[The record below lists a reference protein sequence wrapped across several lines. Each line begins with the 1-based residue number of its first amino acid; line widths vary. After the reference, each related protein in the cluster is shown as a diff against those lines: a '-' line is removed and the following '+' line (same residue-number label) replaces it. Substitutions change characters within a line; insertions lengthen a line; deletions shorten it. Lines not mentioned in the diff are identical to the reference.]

1 MTQTNEHNKFQDI
14 DIPKLLGIL
23 ENSDAKLGTM
33 LSCRHLGMTL
43 QELAEQHVDRNDFI
57 NRATRAAIEWLVA
70 PPLDE
75 GWPPLLEKLQP
86 KLVGRNGRPQMAYL
100 LSEFGAHVLNLLEPN
115 LNIQPPRLRDDWDLA
130 HRYYI
135 LKTLERANYAQLPA
149 WVEHNLVSS
158 DQNVRPDVML
168 ERGSFS
174 IAIEIEQ
181 KLLQRNLSRAV
192 RKFENWERYIRASR
206 ASGDTRAWR
215 MYLAFHV
222 KPRELP
228 NVLRKWQEALTR
240 AQENRGELP
249 YEVYYRPACDL
260 LDDFNLDPFLDGAT
274 LLEPVARRAA
284 SQPTGDQAWGENMS
298 NDQWTE
304 GADQDSTTLPD
315 WISVE
320 TYANFKNAM
329 SALQQAGSRK
339 KLHTLLELAE
349 SIYLGSHDQTSLTK
363 EYGEFPRESLWL
375 MRQYLNDRWTRPLKA
390 RLKDA
395 FFKIHK
401 RSPGLILFRNAMTSM
416 LWDVV
421 LRHHGLGRGGALRVI
436 FQVPDFQDLQSDFR
450 VDVFVAGKVKDELGD
465 TRSKEQAE
473 ALSWFLSSLYLYT
486 EDLGL
491 GAQDPG
497 K

>member
-14 DIPKLLGIL
+14 DTAKLLGIL

-43 QELAEQHVDRNDFI
+43 QELAEQHVDRNDFV
-57 NRATRAAIEWLVA
+57 NRATRAAIEWLVT

-75 GWPPLLEKLQP
+75 GWPPLLEKVQP

-100 LSEFGAHVLNLLEPN
+100 LSEFGAYVLNLLEPN
-115 LNIQPPRLRDDWDLA
+115 LNIRPTRLRDDWDLA

-135 LKTLERANYAQLPA
+135 LKTLERANYDQLPA
-149 WVEHNLVSS
+149 WVEHSLVSS
-158 DQNVRPDVML
+158 DQNVRPDVMV
-168 ERGSFS
+168 EREGLS
-174 IAIEIEQ
+174 IAVEIEQ

-206 ASGDTRAWR
+206 ASGDTRTWR

-222 KPRELP
+222 RPRELP
-228 NVLRKWQEALTR
+228 NVLRKWREALTR
-240 AQENRGELP
+240 AGENRGGLS

-274 LLEPVARRAA
+274 LLEPIIRQAA
-284 SQPTGDQAWGENMS
+284 PQPVRNEEWGKDES
-298 NDQWTE
+298 HSQWTE
-304 GADQDSTTLPD
+304 GAEQNSNVLPE

-320 TYANFKNAM
+320 TYARFKNAM
-329 SALQQAGSRK
+329 TAVHTAGQGE
-339 KLHTLLELAE
+339 KLRSLLELAE
-349 SIYLGSHDQTSLTK
+349 SIYLGSHDQASLTK
-363 EYGEFPRESLWL
+363 EYGEFPRESVWL
-375 MRQYLNDRWTRPLKA
+375 MRQYLDGPWTKPIKI
-390 RLKDA
+390 RLKDS
-395 FFKIHK
+395 FFKVHK
-401 RSPGLILFRNAMTSM
+401 RSPGLILFRNSMTSM

-450 VDVFVAGKVKDELGD
+450 VDVFIAGKVKDEFGE
-465 TRSKEQAE
+465 TRSKELAE

-491 GAQDPG
+491 GAQNPG